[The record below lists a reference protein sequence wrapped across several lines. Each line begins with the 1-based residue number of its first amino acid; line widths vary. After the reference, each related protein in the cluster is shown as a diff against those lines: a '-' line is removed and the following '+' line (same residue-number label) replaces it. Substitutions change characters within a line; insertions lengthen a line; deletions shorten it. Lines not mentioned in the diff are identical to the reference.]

1 MDASRRSDDDKP
13 DPPADGPVWQVDPKA
28 TAAQLLGP
36 GDGPGGRLLYVDER
50 GRQRRLPADPGTLS
64 GPELAAAA
72 RATSRAL
79 GGGGP
84 SLAQRMA
91 LEHLDRLHA
100 AGRFSDEDYQREKRR
115 LLGESR

>member
-1 MDASRRSDDDKP
+1 MDSTSPKDDEHDA
-13 DPPADGPVWQVDPKA
+13 ADGPTWRVDPES

-36 GDGPGGRLLYVDER
+36 GDGPADRLLYVDER
-50 GRQRRLPADPGTLS
+50 GRQRRLPAEPGTLS

-91 LEHLDRLHA
+91 LEHLDGLHA
-100 AGRFSDEDYQREKRR
+100 AGRFGDADYDRERRR
-115 LLGESR
+115 LLGDE